1 MHNIVIVSGSPF
13 APSRTDLVLQHV
25 ESLLQK
31 KGITASYISVTNIPP
46 EDLVYARFDSPT
58 IKHIVTLIQDADG
71 IIIASPVYKGSYTG
85 VLKSLFDLLPEHAF
99 NGLPVLPL
107 MVGGSSAHLL
117 AIEYSLK
124 PLIHNLKGSS
134 AQGVYFV
141 NSCIDKE
148 QPDQPITDPDCVV
161 RLHTQVQEL
170 IDTIE
175 LKKNASQLVH
185 S

>member
-1 MHNIVIVSGSPF
+1 M
-13 APSRTDLVLQHV
+13 PSRTDLVLQYI
-25 ESLLQK
+25 ESTLQK
-31 KGITASYISVTNIPP
+31 KEISVSYISVTDIPP

-58 IKHIVTLIQDADG
+58 IQNIVAQVEDANG
-71 IIIASPVYKGSYTG
+71 VVIASPVYKGSYTG

-124 PLIHNLKGSS
+124 PLIYNLKGSS
-134 AQGVYFV
+134 TQGVYFI

-148 QPDQPITDPDCVV
+148 QSANPITDADCAL
-161 RLHTQVQEL
+161 RLHTQLQEL
-170 IDTIE
+170 IDTVE
-175 LKKNASQLVH
+175 LKKNASQLVR